1 MGFFEATGAYKGETI
16 VNTLCLRTIMD
27 AAAHP
32 GPPEDGRYQSTSV
45 FLLVFDKV
53 NPHVLAI
60 QKADTEGYPW
70 RNQVALPGG
79 HIDPEDIS
87 AMDAGFRELK
97 EELDISRDHVDYV
110 GSLGHFQTINHKD
123 IQVFVGLWDGNGI
136 IRHNTHEISRT
147 LKIPLETLVNIHTA
161 QGYHGRTP
169 DVFTLLYPYQ
179 DVTIWGVTAKI
190 LHHFI
195 EVIYPHLSGVICRS
209 AAHSD

>member
-1 MGFFEATGAYKGETI
+1 MFINTSCLKTI
-16 VNTLCLRTIMD
+16 VGT
-27 AAAHP
+27 AAHP

-45 FLLVFDKV
+45 FLLIFDQVK
-53 NPHVLAI
+53 PQILAI

-79 HIDPEDIS
+79 HIDPADDS
-87 AMDAGFRELK
+87 AMDAGFRELQ
-97 EELDISRDHVDYV
+97 EELDISRDQVDYV

-123 IQVFVGLWDGNGI
+123 IQVFVGLWNGTGI
-136 IRHNTHEISRT
+136 IRHNPEEISRT
-147 LKIPLETLVNIHTA
+147 LKIPLETLVNIHIA
-161 QGYHGRTP
+161 QGYHGQLP

-195 EVIYPHLSGVICRS
+195 EILYPHLNGVTCQP
-209 AAHSD
+209 AEHSD